1 MTKNSDLKKN
11 KKKKNEVNTNEKEIE
26 EKLQNSDNDKDS
38 QEKIAK
44 LQEDLTMSKE
54 EKLRLLAEMENLRK
68 RVEKE
73 KIESIKFGSINLARD
88 ILSPCDNLVRALDSL
103 TDDEKNNKDN
113 DGLLNGLRMVHQ
125 ELISILEKHGVKKIN
140 ALNQKF
146 DHNFHQA
153 MMEVESNDVESGIVV
168 QELQAGYT
176 MQDRLL
182 RPSMVGVSKKKEEK
196 AQEDNENTEEN
207 EEKTNT

>member
-140 ALNQKF
+140 ALKQKF

-168 QELQAGYT
+168 Q
-176 MQDRLL
+176 
-182 RPSMVGVSKKKEEK
+182 
-196 AQEDNENTEEN
+196 
-207 EEKTNT
+207 